1 MKQLQLLLPV
11 AQPSLMPATLL
22 ALSSQVSQAYVPV
35 ARPTFKPTTLLALC
49 SQVNK
54 VCPKCA
60 RPLFIK
66 KGKNWVKD
74 YEIAHIYPLN
84 PTPAELAMLAGEPKL
99 SEDPNDERNL
109 IPLCFTCH
117 KLYDTDKTL
126 EDYRALKKIK
136 ERLLGQDV
144 QRRIQFEYQIESDIV
159 TIMGALMSEATK
171 QAFDAD
177 FVAKEIDNKLV
188 GEISSLTKQ
197 KIKNDVSSFYL
208 FVRNQLAEI
217 EKMAPGQ
224 GVLIA
229 MQVKVFYT
237 KQKALNLTQQQIF
250 QNTVDWIVS
259 KTPNGTEEAAAV
271 VAAFFVQ
278 NCELF

>member
-1 MKQLQLLLPV
+1 MTTEQLQLFLPV
-11 AQPSLMPATLL
+11 TQPSSTL
-22 ALSSQVSQAYVPV
+22 ALSSRVSQASVSV

-49 SQVNK
+49 SQVNQA
-54 VCPKCA
+54 CPKCG

-66 KGKNWVKD
+66 KAKNSVKD

-84 PTPAELAMLAGEPKL
+84 PTPPELALLFSEPKL
-99 SEDPNDERNL
+99 SEDPNDESNL

-136 ERLLGQDV
+136 ERLLGQDA
-144 QRRIQFEYQIESDIV
+144 QRRIQYEYQIESDIA
-159 TIMGALMSEATK
+159 TIMDALMSEATTEVL
-171 QAFDAD
+171 DAD
-177 FVAKEIDNKLV
+177 YVAKEIDTKLV
-188 GEISSLTKQ
+188 GEISNLTKQ

-208 FVRNQLAEI
+208 FVRSQLAEI
-217 EKMAPGQ
+217 EKTVPGQ

-237 KQKALNLTQQQIF
+237 KQKGLNLTQQQIY
-250 QNTVDWIVS
+250 QNTVGWILS
-259 KTPNGTEEAAAV
+259 RTPNGTEEAAAV

-278 NCELF
+278 NCEIF

>member
-1 MKQLQLLLPV
+1 MTTEQLQLFLPV
-11 AQPSLMPATLL
+11 AQPSLTL
-22 ALSSQVSQAYVPV
+22 ALSSQVSRASASV

-49 SQVNK
+49 SQVNQ
-54 VCPKCA
+54 VCPKCG

-66 KGKNWVKD
+66 KAKNSVKD

-84 PTPAELAMLAGEPKL
+84 PTPAELAILLGEQKL
-99 SEDPNDERNL
+99 SGGPNDECNL

-136 ERLLGQDV
+136 ERLLGQDA
-144 QRRIQFEYQIESDIV
+144 QRRIQYEYQIESDIA
-159 TIMGALMSEATK
+159 TIMDALMLEATTEVL
-171 QAFDAD
+171 DAD
-177 FVAKEIDNKLV
+177 YVAKEIDTKLV
-188 GEISSLTKQ
+188 GEISNLTKQ

-217 EKMAPGQ
+217 EKTVPGQ

-229 MQVKVFYT
+229 MQVKLFYT
-237 KQKALNLTQQQIF
+237 KQKGLNLTQQQIF
-250 QNTVDWIVS
+250 QNTVGWILS
-259 KTPNGTEEAAAV
+259 RTRNGTEEAAAV